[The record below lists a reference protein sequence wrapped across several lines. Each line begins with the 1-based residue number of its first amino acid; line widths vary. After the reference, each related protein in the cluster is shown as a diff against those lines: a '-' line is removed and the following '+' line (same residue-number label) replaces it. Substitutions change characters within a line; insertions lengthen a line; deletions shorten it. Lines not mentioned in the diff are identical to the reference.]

1 MIHIEM
7 EDSYSQIIY
16 YYGKL
21 NDKYNFCVLMSY
33 DSTISKVDYKIQE
46 IKWTDGEALEPNE
59 KLKKEAEPKIKDFV
73 MKWLFDRPEEENDR
87 EEVSALYERIFK
99 EESE

>member
-7 EDSYSQIIY
+7 EDSYAQIIY
-16 YYGKL
+16 YNGKL
-21 NDKYNFCVLMSY
+21 NDTYNFCVLMSY
-33 DSTISKVDYKIQE
+33 DSTEMDYKIQE
-46 IKWTDGEALEPNE
+46 IKWTGIEYLLDETPPPNE

-73 MKWLFDRPEEENDR
+73 MKWLFDRPEEE
-87 EEVSALYERIFK
+87 